1 MFGHRKLE
9 GEVTM
14 PYEFLVKENKVMY
27 KMLLTLLPL
36 VEGDRDDLRI
46 VRDGAFKLSSKVADV
61 WGK

>member
-1 MFGHRKLE
+1 
-9 GEVTM
+9 M